1 MLACRAVQVTYTKG
15 WKKFNLQGTKYSIPL
30 PKSGRQGRDANLVLR
45 EDEVPPAHRCG
56 GRQVG

>member
-1 MLACRAVQVTYTKG
+1 MQVTYTKG

-45 EDEVPPAHRCG
+45 EDEVPPAHCCG
-56 GRQVG
+56 GRQQRA